1 MTEPLITI
9 KRPDGTFAKVPL
21 SDIKKSQAA
30 KKSAS
35 VAPVPVRAQ
44 MPDEPVA
51 GNSPARNFVSK
62 TTVEIKE
69 KKEPAKPAAMTRD
82 DARSLLEEKKPASAS
97 GGLTSQKREKQV
109 EEVVRTLGF
118 SVGAELQGRLKSLV
132 LARLKDIKTDVD
144 MQDVLCKPVKN
155 GGFGLTDSQAQKML
169 EVCRRVAS
177 SVVSDKNIEI
187 PVLKGLPSHMLPMVE
202 PPELPMVLPASGGMR
217 TKNSTPARPPV
228 NEKEKIVSKIINESL
243 ANEPVF
249 KISTQPSARPVMQ
262 DITVSEMEMGP
273 IEEIRSMTVEDFRRL
288 SSKPEEAAKRVLQK
302 ILNLKEESYVWY
314 MDGVAAFHSCPLYIA
329 YMNAVAASLAE
340 RKTIANVLAAQ
351 NSIKLSEVMA
361 IIEIESAL

>member
-21 SDIKKSQAA
+21 SDIKKAQAA
-30 KKSAS
+30 KKPVA
-35 VAPVPVRAQ
+35 VAPAPARATTQ
-44 MPDEPVA
+44 NAPAA
-51 GNSPARNFVSK
+51 GNSPARNIVSK

-69 KKEPAKPAAMTRD
+69 KKEPAKPVAMTRD
-82 DARSLLEEKKPASAS
+82 DARSLLEEKKPASAA

-109 EEVVRTLGF
+109 EEVVRKLGF
-118 SVGAELQGRLKSLV
+118 SVGSELQGRLKSLV
-132 LARLKDIKTDVD
+132 LARLKDIKTDDEVKD
-144 MQDVLCKPVKN
+144 ILCKPVKN
-155 GGFGLTDSQAQKML
+155 GGLGLSDLQVQKML
-169 EVCRRVAS
+169 DICRQVS
-177 SVVSDKNIEI
+177 VNVVSENTSV
-187 PVLKGLPSHMLPMVE
+187 PVLKGSALHMLPMVE
-202 PPELPMVLPASGGMR
+202 PPELPMVLPVSGGVR